1 MQNSDNHYLLEIF
14 LADLKSDEKFIREL
28 AIFQL
33 HHHIEIDKVRAELKA
48 AAETESDPYLKAMV
62 ESLLASTSQ
71 VDVSL
76 AGQSPPPVASS
87 DELLQQWRSREL
99 SDLPELIRQI
109 ALLPTERQESAI
121 RQLICEENEMLRLI
135 PLFSF
140 KHELIRRPQTIATLA
155 KMLVGSDQLFVIRLI
170 PFLAE
175 HGREHLIK
183 ALPNLLKHQNFMI
196 RAESIRFLFKI
207 SRKHALRLLEEL
219 IFANAASRKSASTF
233 LLLFPFE
240 DVQNIVL
247 SLIDSGSL
255 QDPFL
260 YRLITYLVANNP
272 DPNFFK
278 RLTVMQVLRGDDIP
292 ELEKVRREAA
302 ESLKIAGLMDEDI
315 EAFCSSSL
323 ERVSEYI
330 KDRSGIKIVPAAEGS
345 GQKAAAETIE
355 ATATVATEPAKA
367 DKTPTQK
374 PVMPAKAEQIGEA
387 NVAKLQEMLAKSSL
401 SDENRMIFRRMLMEK
416 QPENLNELILKVIAK
431 FKPSDSQAIKW
442 LEDNL
447 ESTTVR
453 DRLLTIKLLADLNPA
468 RLLPHLPVLCVSEN
482 EMITTQA
489 IRLFRKHNLKGLLKQ
504 INNWLNE
511 DRERSWKSALNALL
525 QIKIETSR
533 EILLKT
539 FKTTNRTSLIKY
551 FAPVFRISP
560 DHITLF
566 ELELMSAENRGSKHE
581 LLEEMVIELKEA
593 LGVATQKDGDPT
605 DTTSLLS
612 AGIHVK
618 WNELRQS
625 LDKIRYIS
633 KNELLGESL
642 INFGERHIAKAL
654 IVTAMLFIYT
664 FWPDNSLV
672 ENQGPEDPTITQ
684 KFEINQPAAELKPG
698 DHKIFKLESYDPIN
712 RSWRATGLDGKV
724 YKLKV
729 PVPGDFTAGFKGDFK
744 ILYYSVT
751 RLGYPVV
758 VCDLVSKEK

>member
-33 HHHIEIDKVRAELKA
+33 HHHIESDKVRAELKA
-48 AAETESDPYLKAMV
+48 AAETESDPYLKGMI
-62 ESLLASTSQ
+62 ESLLSSTSQ
-71 VDVSL
+71 SEPSL
-76 AGQSPPPVASS
+76 ARQSSSVASS
-87 DELLQQWRSREL
+87 EELLQQWRSREL
-99 SDLPELIRQI
+99 NNVAELIRQI
-109 ALLPTERQESAI
+109 ALLPADRQELTI
-121 RQLICEENEMLRLI
+121 RQLICEESEMFRLI
-135 PLFSF
+135 PIFSL
-140 KHELIRRPQTIATLA
+140 KHELIRRPQTITTLA
-155 KMLVGSDQLFVIRLI
+155 EMLMTSDQLFVIRLI

-175 HGREHLIK
+175 HGRDHLTR
-183 ALPNLLKHQNFMI
+183 ALPQLLKHQNFMI

-219 IFANAASRKSASTF
+219 IFANTASRKSASTF

-260 YRLITYLVANNP
+260 YRLIIYLVANNP
-272 DPNFFK
+272 DSNFFK

-292 ELEKVRREAA
+292 ELIKVRREAA
-302 ESLKIAGLMDEDI
+302 EALSIAGLINEDI

-330 KDRSGIKIVPAAEGS
+330 KDRSGIKIAPVTGEPEPAS
-345 GQKAAAETIE
+345 VE
-355 ATATVATEPAKA
+355 APIQPTATVSAEPAKT
-367 DKTPTQK
+367 DQTPPQK
-374 PVMPAKAEQIGEA
+374 PVVPAKTGQSGNA
-387 NVAKLQEMLAKSSL
+387 NAVKLQEMLAKSNL
-401 SDENRMIFRRMLMEK
+401 SNEDSVVLRRMLMER
-416 QPENLNELILKVIAK
+416 QPDSLNELILNLITK

-447 ESTTVR
+447 ESMPAR
-453 DRLLTIKLLADLNPA
+453 ESLLTIKLLAELNPA
-468 RLLPHLPVLCVSEN
+468 RLLPHLPVLSVSEN
-482 EMITTQA
+482 EMIVTQA

-504 INNWLNE
+504 INSWLNE
-511 DRERSWKSALNALL
+511 DRERSWKSAINALL

-533 EILLKT
+533 DILLKI
-539 FKTTNRTSLIKY
+539 FRNTNRISLIKY
-551 FAPVFRISP
+551 FAPVFKISP

-566 ELELMSAENRGSKHE
+566 ELELMSAESRGSKHE
-581 LLEEMVIELKEA
+581 LLEEIVNELKEA
-593 LGVATQKDGDPT
+593 LGVATQKDGATT
-605 DTTSLLS
+605 DTSSLLS
-612 AGIHVK
+612 AGIQVK

-633 KNELLGESL
+633 KNDLLTDSL
-642 INFGERHIAKAL
+642 ISFAERHIAKAL
-654 IVTAMLFIYT
+654 IVTTMLFIYT

-684 KFEINQPAAELKPG
+684 RFEINQPAAELKPG

-712 RSWRATGLDGKV
+712 RSWKATGLDGKV

-729 PVPGDFTAGFKGDFK
+729 PIPGDFTAGFKGDFK

-758 VCDLVSKEK
+758 ACDLVSEAK

>member
-1 MQNSDNHYLLEIF
+1 MQNLDNHYLLEIF
-14 LADLKSDEKFIREL
+14 LADLKSDKKFIREL

-33 HHHIEIDKVRAELKA
+33 HHHIEIDKVRAELKD
-48 AAETESDPYLKAMV
+48 AAETESDPYLKTMI

-71 VDVSL
+71 SDTSL
-76 AGQSPPPVASS
+76 VEQSPPPVANS
-87 DELLQQWRSREL
+87 DELLQQWRSRKL
-99 SDLPELIRQI
+99 NNVAELIRQI
-109 ALLPTERQESAI
+109 ALLPVEHQELAI
-121 RQLICEENEMLRLI
+121 RQLICEENEMFRLI
-135 PLFSF
+135 PMFSL
-140 KHELIRRPQTIATLA
+140 KHELTTKPQTIDTLA
-155 KMLVGSDQLFVIRLI
+155 EMLMANDQLFVIRLI

-175 HGREHLIK
+175 HGRNHLTK
-183 ALPNLLKHQNFMI
+183 ALPQLLNHQNFMV

-219 IFANAASRKSASTF
+219 IFANPASRKSASTF

-272 DPNFFK
+272 DPSFFK

-292 ELEKVRREAA
+292 ELVKVRREAA
-302 ESLKIAGLMDEDI
+302 EALIIAGLIKEDI
-315 EAFCSSSL
+315 ETFCSSSL
-323 ERVSEYI
+323 DRVAEYI
-330 KDRSGIKIVPAAEGS
+330 KERSGIKIVSVAEEHEQKSAMSPIQLTSPATAEVEKKDTS
-345 GQKAAAETIE
+345 TRQESVAIAET
-355 ATATVATEPAKA
+355 A
-367 DKTPTQK
+367 Q
-374 PVMPAKAEQIGEA
+374 GGHA
-387 NVAKLQEMLAKSSL
+387 NAAKLQEMLAKSNL
-401 SDENRMIFRRMLMEK
+401 SDEDRVVLRRMVMEG
-416 QPENLNELILKVIAK
+416 QPSGLNELILNVIAK

-447 ESTTVR
+447 EGMPARES
-453 DRLLTIKLLADLNPA
+453 LLTIKMLAELNPA
-468 RLLPHLPVLCVSEN
+468 RLLPHLPVLSVSEN
-482 EMITTQA
+482 EMIATQA
-489 IRLFRKHNLKGLLKQ
+489 IRLFKKHNLKGLLKQ
-504 INNWLNE
+504 INGWLNE
-511 DRERSWKSALNALL
+511 DIERSWKSALNALL

-533 EILLKT
+533 EILLKI
-539 FKTTNRTSLIKY
+539 FRSTNRISLIKY
-551 FAPVFRISP
+551 FAPVFKISP

-566 ELELMSAENRGSKHE
+566 ELELMSAESRGSKHE
-581 LLEEMVIELKEA
+581 LLEEIVIELKVA

-612 AGIHVK
+612 AGIQVK

-654 IVTAMLFIYT
+654 IVTAMLLIYI

-672 ENQGPEDPTITQ
+672 ESHGPEDPTITQ
-684 KFEINQPAAELKPG
+684 KFEINQSAAELKPG

-744 ILYYSVT
+744 ILYYNVT